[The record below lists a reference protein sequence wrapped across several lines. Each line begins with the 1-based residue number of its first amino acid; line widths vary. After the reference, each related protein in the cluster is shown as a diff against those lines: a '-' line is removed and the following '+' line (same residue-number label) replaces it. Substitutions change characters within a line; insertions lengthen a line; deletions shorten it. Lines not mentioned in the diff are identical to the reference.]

1 VVDAATV
8 EATYRQSDVHGCAG
22 GCGGAAVA
30 QRDQHGANVDSRH
43 LVGRKTSSCFARQKP
58 LCAAVRVL
66 VCVEIHIVD
75 TFAKPRNCI
84 LMCACVGAHAR
95 VCVRVCVC
103 AQGQEQ
109 PPLQTLRRN
118 SPREVTA
125 SATFTE
131 SRATRNACRK
141 EEGGGGEG
149 WGGGKRSVSVSAL
162 MGGPAFTQRALAS
175 RTTRCPVAYH
185 TLDVLGEVM
194 PVGSRLRAA
203 THLLCVRVCVCGVS
217 RKRHRPGR
225 SMKPSTGFRESG
237 ISKQAQRTIQGPL
250 LVHTRLDHESQALVV
265 HLVDAE
271 ALEAIHRG
279 GGPG

>member
-1 VVDAATV
+1 MVDAATV

-75 TFAKPRNCI
+75 TFAKPRNGI

-95 VCVRVCVC
+95 VCVRVCACVCVCVCVC

-109 PPLQTLRRN
+109 APLQTLRRK

-149 WGGGKRSVSVSAL
+149 WGGG
-162 MGGPAFTQRALAS
+162 
-175 RTTRCPVAYH
+175 
-185 TLDVLGEVM
+185 
-194 PVGSRLRAA
+194 
-203 THLLCVRVCVCGVS
+203 
-217 RKRHRPGR
+217 GR
-225 SMKPSTGFRESG
+225 G
-237 ISKQAQRTIQGPL
+237 L
-250 LVHTRLDHESQALVV
+250 
-265 HLVDAE
+265 
-271 ALEAIHRG
+271 
-279 GGPG
+279 